1 MKAKTIIKQLLD
13 QEQTGQWVETPD
25 FQDTS
30 KTQWLIDYF
39 GMKTFKVGTVEPNT
53 MYVVTWGDSN
63 RLNGIAD
70 AILEDHYNCSINLY
84 KVEE

>member
-25 FQDTS
+25 FQDTN

-39 GMKTFKVGTVEPNT
+39 GMKTFKAGTVEPNT

-63 RLNGIAD
+63 RLNSIAD

>member
-25 FQDTS
+25 FQDIS

-39 GMKTFKVGTVEPNT
+39 GMKTFKAGTIEPNT

-63 RLNGIAD
+63 ILNGVAD

>member
-25 FQDTS
+25 FQDTN

-39 GMKTFKVGTVEPNT
+39 GMKTFKAGTIEPNT
-53 MYVVTWGDSN
+53 MYVVTWGDN
-63 RLNGIAD
+63 RLNGAAD
-70 AILEDHYNCSINLY
+70 AILEDRYNCSINLY

>member
-25 FQDTS
+25 FQDIS

-39 GMKTFKVGTVEPNT
+39 GMKTFKAGVIEPNT

-63 RLNGIAD
+63 RLNGVAD